1 MDQGAAQTNPS
12 SPRQSPSQ
20 SQSIPDAATI
30 SRIQALLES
39 KQDTQRFVALALL
52 KSVLDN
58 SPQLRQDASVIQR
71 LWASTSPKFLERL
84 VRTGSRSSGQNAK
97 EMLDLAIS
105 VLHTFA
111 ALLPQSSIAEP
122 KFTDRIPGLVNAVL
136 YCSNDSTTSLLQLLH
151 TLVSIPE
158 GAKSFIHVEDPSPLA
173 EIAPS
178 HALVLDIFRF
188 AWLNGMAAVVEKH
201 LLVNQITDT
210 MRFLVS
216 SFMGTDGVTLLDFL
230 GSFLRDAHPDVD
242 DDKPFAYLLVD
253 IILIDIR
260 SSTPTLLE
268 QLNQPGYTEL
278 SQRLASALD
287 VIAIF
292 IGYLVRCLEDD
303 SIDTFTLSPQS
314 LLKLRKS
321 ISETMSGI
329 AEYLRDR
336 WDATFAGAM
345 GLHPDARVASTDTAT
360 GLYRSLTWDSMTTVA
375 DEDPLILSAIRS
387 LSLWLRED
395 ENEMLQKEATGL
407 MDVFMELYRRS
418 SSERLDFRPAVLV
431 ALEALITIP
440 RGRKLFLQHDGW
452 GVLSQDLGQVFQKSL
467 GGDGDA
473 DADADADAS
482 RGVEI
487 VRVLLTVAEEEA
499 SDTPEEWMDS
509 VTAMARWDTPAL
521 VSSAKFQELQI
532 AFLQLCCA
540 LLHGATSGMRSRH
553 RHSIRTI
560 QDVANQMTENTCKKD
575 KALADALDEVR
586 VSLDRFCGEPTA
598 GSG

>member
-1 MDQGAAQTNPS
+1 MPYEPQWLETISGFIKNLAASRPNQLARSAYTSAAASMLQAYPS
-12 SPRQSPSQ
+12 SAPR
-20 SQSIPDAATI
+20 
-30 SRIQALLES
+30 LL
-39 KQDTQRFVALALL
+39 FA
-52 KSVLDN
+52 DN
-58 SPQLRQDASVIQR
+58 
-71 LWASTSPKFLERL
+71 K
-84 VRTGSRSSGQNAK
+84 
-97 EMLDLAIS
+97 
-105 VLHTFA
+105 
-111 ALLPQSSIAEP
+111 
-122 KFTDRIPGLVNAVL
+122 
-136 YCSNDSTTSLLQLLH
+136 
-151 TLVSIPE
+151 
-158 GAKSFIHVEDPSPLA
+158 
-173 EIAPS
+173 
-178 HALVLDIFRF
+178 
-188 AWLNGMAAVVEKH
+188 
-201 LLVNQITDT
+201 
-210 MRFLVS
+210 
-216 SFMGTDGVTLLDFL
+216 
-230 GSFLRDAHPDVD
+230 D